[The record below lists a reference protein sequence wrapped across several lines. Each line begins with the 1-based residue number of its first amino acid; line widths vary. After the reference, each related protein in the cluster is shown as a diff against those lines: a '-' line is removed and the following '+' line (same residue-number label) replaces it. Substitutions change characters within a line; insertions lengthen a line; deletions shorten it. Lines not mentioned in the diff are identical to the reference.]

1 MKIINYNNHI
11 VIVVNTG
18 NEMEQAIKTAEEIVD
33 QSGGYVRLENILGDA
48 IADLDDD
55 GWQYWN
61 MF

>member
-1 MKIINYNNHI
+1 MKTVYHKNYI
-11 VIVVNTG
+11 SIVVNTEE
-18 NEMEQAIKTAEEIVD
+18 EMEQAIKDAEEIFD
-33 QSGGYVRLENILGDA
+33 QSGIPVRLENVLGDA